1 MRTKLVVMRR
11 ALLVFEPPDGGVV
24 ECVRQ
29 LAVGLEGHDW
39 TVELAGPPEAA
50 IYPAVEQAGIQVER
64 LPFGRGYGE
73 PPRELR
79 ALRRLT
85 ELLRERRYDV
95 VHCHAAKAGVL
106 ARLAAVAAATPVVY
120 SPHCFPFVG
129 TVGARRRVA
138 ATVAERA
145 FARLTAATICVCEEE
160 RRIALASGIGPAAR
174 LRVVLNASAVADGVK
189 PDSALID
196 LRGDGQ
202 LVAAIA
208 VLREQKRLDVFLEA
222 VPIVLAR
229 APAARLVIVGDGP
242 LGARLRAHASAL
254 GLDGE
259 DRFAFLPFQASAA
272 SYLAATDLY
281 VLTSSWEA
289 MPLGVLEALAA
300 GVPQIATRVG
310 GTAEAVTPET
320 GVLVDPGDPVG
331 VADAIVELLADPE
344 RRAAM
349 SRASR
354 ERHHELFAVDRM
366 VRETAAIYDEVA
378 YVGRRRRLL
387 PR

>member
-1 MRTKLVVMRR
+1 MRR
-11 ALLVFEPPDGGVV
+11 ALLVFEPPDGGVA

-29 LAVGLEGHDW
+29 LAVGLPGHGW
-39 TVELAGPPEAA
+39 TVELAGPQEAA
-50 IYPAVEQAGIQVER
+50 VYPAVETAGIRVER
-64 LPFGRGYGE
+64 LPFRRGYGE
-73 PPRELR
+73 PARELG

-85 ELLRERRYDV
+85 KLLRERRYDV
-95 VHCHAAKAGVL
+95 VHGHAAKAGVL
-106 ARLAAVAAATPVVY
+106 ARLAAAATATPVVY
-120 SPHCFPFVG
+120 TPHCFPFVG
-129 TVGARRRVA
+129 AVGAPRRIV
-138 ATVAERA
+138 ATVTERA
-145 FARLTAATICVCEEE
+145 FARLTAATICVCEGE

-174 LRVVLNASAVADGVK
+174 LRVVPNASAVAAGVK
-189 PDSALID
+189 PHPALID

-208 VLREQKRLDVFLEA
+208 VLRRQKRLDVFLEA
-222 VPIVLAR
+222 VPMVLAR

-242 LGARLRAHASAL
+242 LAARLRAHASAL
-254 GLDGE
+254 GLDAE
-259 DRFAFLPFQASAA
+259 DRFAFLPFQASTAA
-272 SYLAATDLY
+272 YLAAADIY

-300 GVPQIATRVG
+300 GVPQVATRVG
-310 GTAEAVTPET
+310 CTAEAVTSET
-320 GVLVDPGDPVG
+320 GVLVDAGNPGG

-366 VRETAAIYDEVA
+366 LRETAAVYDEVTDP
-378 YVGRRRRLL
+378 GRRRWLW